1 VKARGDFFSEITGYW
16 LSKAPSRSRAGVE
29 FLAEFEPEDINLR
42 GCRSDRLSYFE
53 SISLLGPYRNN
64 NTNAITE

>member
-1 VKARGDFFSEITGYW
+1 MKVRGNFFSEITGYL
-16 LSKAPSRSRAGVE
+16 LSKAPSRSRAEVE
-29 FLAEFEPEDINLR
+29 FLAEFEPEANNLR

-53 SISLLGPYRNN
+53 VISLLGPYRNN